1 MSFTSLQGISYK
13 LCWTYKACLFLVLK
27 SVFDNIK
34 HLYSKKSDNS
44 AFCLEAKD
52 FLSNKQVP
60 IMLANSTIAHS
71 IRLHKEQPFPQFNSI
86 DFKIFS
92 YM

>member
-1 MSFTSLQGISYK
+1 
-13 LCWTYKACLFLVLK
+13 
-27 SVFDNIK
+27 
-34 HLYSKKSDNS
+34 
-44 AFCLEAKD
+44 
-52 FLSNKQVP
+52 
-60 IMLANSTIAHS
+60 MLANSTIAHS